1 MSEQLRPADYCKVEE
16 LYDKNA
22 KLIVVVG
29 LIKLM
34 FYANTLILHCRF

>member
-29 LIKLM
+29 ADQIKVLCQ
-34 FYANTLILHCRF
+34 YTNA